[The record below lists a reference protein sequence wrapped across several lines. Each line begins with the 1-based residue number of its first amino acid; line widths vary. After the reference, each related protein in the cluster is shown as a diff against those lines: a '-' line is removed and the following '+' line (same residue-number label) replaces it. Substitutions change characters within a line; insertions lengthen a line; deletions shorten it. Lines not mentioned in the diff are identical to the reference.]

1 MQEFVEVLR
10 QGMQTVSGG
19 HINVEGSDLKA
30 QYIPR
35 LELAGNI
42 LQPYAATPTDSG
54 TITYDEKS
62 VVLAGVNA
70 MVEFNPMSFADTW
83 QPFQQK
89 GPLVFP
95 ELPPEVQL
103 AMIEELL
110 AEASDELELNI
121 WRGDTAGSAPVNVF
135 DGIFKKAAADAAV
148 VDVSTPVTLTD
159 ANIIGELARLYAVIP
174 AAVKFGPRP
183 PKIFVSY
190 ADWQLYGDAYKA
202 LTYKG
207 GDVVDVAPKAYNGL
221 EIVPLPGVP
230 KNKMLAAIGMADR
243 RSDLHLIIPDAEANL
258 TTVQVERKLNY
269 SDLYFMKM
277 TFRAGIVFRWSKQI
291 TAYNA

>member
-35 LELAGNI
+35 LELTGNI

-54 TITYDEKS
+54 TMTYDEKS
-62 VVLAGVNA
+62 VVLTAANA
-70 MVEFNPMSFADTW
+70 MVEFNPMAFADTW
-83 QPFQQK
+83 QPYQPT
-89 GPLVFP
+89 GPLVFA
-95 ELPPEVQL
+95 ELLPAVQL
-103 AMIEELL
+103 AIIEELL

-121 WRGDTAGSAPVNVF
+121 WRGDTAGAAPVNIF

-148 VDVSTPVTLTD
+148 VDVSTPVALT
-159 ANIIGELARLYAVIP
+159 AVNIIGELARLYAAIP

-183 PKIFVSY
+183 PKIFMSY
-190 ADWQLYGDAYKA
+190 ADWQHYGDAWKA

-207 GDVVDVAPKAYNGL
+207 GDVVDVAPARYNGL

-230 KNKMLAAIGMADR
+230 KDKMLAAIAQADR
-243 RSDLHLIIPDAEANL
+243 RSDLHLIIPDAETNL

-277 TFRAGIVFRWSKQI
+277 TFRAGVVFRWSKQI